1 MIYMIINVNDFKLKL
16 DRSMM
21 YDVNFLMFLNR
32 LKHLNLEG
40 RDVRLIKYGM
50 FFYVLVRRDDYFEVL
65 VSDIDSNPF
74 LEWTTDLSKSLRIS
88 RMQEDFLR
96 SVDCN
101 MGYCMFRDR
110 VYYRKRVFEE
120 DRIYMHNHEINDRG
134 DYAWYVGEFDD
145 DADCGNEDIEVCY
158 VYELMDKYPNLVQV
172 MLLPKEYVVVFD
184 RMNPI
189 SLQKSDGTIINIV

>member
-1 MIYMIINVNDFKLKL
+1 MIINVNDFKLKL

-65 VSDIDSNPF
+65 VSDTESNPF
-74 LEWTTDLSKSLRIS
+74 KKWTTDLSKSLRIS
-88 RMQEDFLR
+88 RIQEDFLHR
-96 SVDCN
+96 VGCN
-101 MGYCMFRDR
+101 MGYCMFSDR

-120 DRIYMHNHEINDRG
+120 ARIYMHNHEINDRG
-134 DYAWYVGEFDD
+134 DYAWYIGGYDD
-145 DADCGNEDIEVCY
+145 GDTDEYEIEVCY

-184 RMNPI
+184 RMKPI
-189 SLQKSDGTIINIV
+189 SLQKSDETIIDID

>member
-1 MIYMIINVNDFKLKL
+1 MDNVIIGLSEFNLKV
-16 DRSMM
+16 DTSIM
-21 YDVNFLMFLNR
+21 YDVNFLVFLDR
-32 LKHLNLEG
+32 LKHLNLDC
-40 RDVRLIKYGM
+40 RDVRKIKFGM
-50 FFYVLVRRDDYFEVL
+50 FFYVLVRRGAYFEIF
-65 VSDIDSNPF
+65 VSDIESNSF
-74 LEWTTDLSKSLRIS
+74 SEWTTDLSKSLSIS

-101 MGYCMFRDR
+101 MGYCMFSDH

-120 DRIYMHNHEINDRG
+120 GMLYMHNHEINDRG
-134 DYAWYVGEFDD
+134 DYAWYIGEFDD

-158 VYELMDKYPNLVQV
+158 VYELIDKYPSLVQV

-189 SLQKSDGTIINIV
+189 SLQKSDETIIDIF